1 MTLVVAT
8 AAVLLLGVLPAVMNG
23 GRRGSSHRRRP
34 GAGAVGAVYD
44 LLNEDKRRAI
54 ELIVEDRAEEVDP
67 ERATGRP
74 PSLAAG
80 AARLTALSREAVAKK
95 SRE

>member
-8 AAVLLLGVLPAVMNG
+8 ALALSLGVASAVVNA
-23 GRRGSSHRRRP
+23 RRGGPSVRRGP

-54 ELIVEDRAEEVDP
+54 ELIVEHRAEEVDP
-67 ERATGRP
+67 ERTTGRP
-74 PSLAAG
+74 PSPRRRG
-80 AARLTALSREAVAKK
+80 RTAYRAQP
-95 SRE
+95 